1 MIKLAAQLK
10 HVMRNHTRSLSCAPS
25 SPSAPCLVSLRT
37 SAAIAGLYAS
47 PAPKTSPSNALSFHA
62 LKFFIQQK
70 VPPVVPA
77 LLVHRA
83 HVLATMVLRLVFAP
97 ALVVAEVPL
106 FGFGVGNLP
115 HEHLEPLVTAAVA
128 DYGVRL
134 VDTASASQNERQLG
148 EVLATLGAAGA
159 ETQVLSKVWYT
170 HLGFGRT
177 RLSVADSLA
186 ALQRPVLDV
195 ALLHWPACRD
205 DVPWMR
211 CAEEEEALP
220 ARVKAAGPSPLELR
234 DVPGREPWRD
244 SWRALEAAQREG
256 QVQHIGVS
264 NFDLGQLRELLA
276 FATVPPALLQGNVWA
291 VVFDPHLMRFL
302 VEHKI
307 LFQAYGALSGVLP
320 SLAPPP
326 DSTVQRARSAAAMAE
341 LEELRAVVSDRGRQ
355 LLTVPML
362 LLRWLMQ
369 QGVAVIP
376 RSASV
381 SHLEENAEA
390 AAAASNPDTQ
400 LFPDEVKQVRS
411 AVEGLLRAS
420 NGMPPRAGA
429 KDEL

>member
-1 MIKLAAQLK
+1 M
-10 HVMRNHTRSLSCAPS
+10 VRG
-25 SPSAPCLVSLRT
+25 LR
-37 SAAIAGLYAS
+37 
-47 PAPKTSPSNALSFHA
+47 
-62 LKFFIQQK
+62 
-70 VPPVVPA
+70 
-77 LLVHRA
+77 
-83 HVLATMVLRLVFAP
+83 
-97 ALVVAEVPL
+97 VPL
-106 FGFGVGNLP
+106 FGFGVGNLA

-134 VDTASASQNERQLG
+134 VDTASASRNERRLG

-302 VEHKI
+302 AEHKI
-307 LFQAYGALSGVLP
+307 LFQAYGALSVVLP

-326 DSTVQRARSAAAMAE
+326 DCTVQRARSAAAMAE
-341 LEELRAVVSDRGRQ
+341 LANERK
-355 LLTVPML
+355 PML
-362 LLRWLMQ
+362 TSNCPRLLQ
-369 QGVAVIP
+369 PA
-376 RSASV
+376 
-381 SHLEENAEA
+381 
-390 AAAASNPDTQ
+390 
-400 LFPDEVKQVRS
+400 QV
-411 AVEGLLRAS
+411 VLTMNCDVFFRATY
-420 NGMPPRAGA
+420 MTCII
-429 KDEL
+429 LQ